1 MSHNQVVFCWRHLT
15 GLCLSHL
22 WQIKVSWMPDLNL
35 GHKGVTTLRTLCQI
49 GFTSGNYSWQRV
61 TKYWAAV
68 SAHFH
73 AAPPR
78 HGSCCQRT
86 IPLKVTWLQL
96 RWLQKCLRGSWA
108 GRWTPQGPGCT
119 CWLFVCGGRTS
130 MMWDPC
136 PWIPCFLSFRRHCPQ
151 CPPQLC
157 EERSQGLECWVT
169 QVAAMDPAQCP
180 SEGATGSSETSP
192 DHGDIW
198 WHQDEEL
205 VRVSGGMPLMWPFTC
220 ARFFFN

>member
-1 MSHNQVVFCWRHLT
+1 MQPLLAMAPAARGPSLRR
-15 GLCLSHL
+15 S
-22 WQIKVSWMPDLNL
+22 P
-35 GHKGVTTLRTLCQI
+35 HK
-49 GFTSGNYSWQRV
+49 
-61 TKYWAAV
+61 
-68 SAHFH
+68 
-73 AAPPR
+73 
-78 HGSCCQRT
+78 
-86 IPLKVTWLQL
+86 QL

-119 CWLFVCGGRTS
+119 CWLFVCGSRTS

-136 PWIPCFLSFRRHCPQ
+136 PCILCLLSFRRHCPQ
-151 CPPQLC
+151 CSPQLC

-205 VRVSGGMPLMWPFTC
+205 VRVNGGMPLMWPFTC
-220 ARFFFN
+220 AIFFKLIFNWRTFYLLKSCKYFSKLRNNIRKLLLTNIILYLDFTWLSINVSCIAG